1 MKKLIIKIVI
11 ILFIFLFCKE
21 LKSQFMEEYYMN
33 TTVGYYNVT
42 DKILED
48 GYKWVDENRLINP
61 HPMEFDYNEL
71 LLIKETLYTFVI
83 KSYPDL
89 PENILKNIKEIT
101 IEEIKKIPYIFTGY
115 LHCFNENVYLFNIES
130 NNKSYNVYVIKY
142 KTMEGVYKDEE
153 LIDHK
158 LVKKIRFENEK
169 WYRNFYE
176 TEDEYNKNKYSIQKI
191 STPQFL
197 VDESFN
203 PSPKRL
209 WKILK

>member
-142 KTMEGVYKDEE
+142 KTMEGVYKDGE

>member
-71 LLIKETLYTFVI
+71 LLIKETLYSFVI
-83 KSYPDL
+83 KNYPDL
-89 PENILKNIKEIT
+89 SENTLKKIKNIT
-101 IEEIKKIPYIFTGY
+101 TEEIKKIPYIFTGFS
-115 LHCFNENVYLFNIES
+115 HCFDEDVYLFKLE
-130 NNKSYNVYVIKY
+130 NNKRLCNVYIVKY
-142 KTMEGVYKDEE
+142 KTMEEVYENEE
-153 LIDHK
+153 LVNHR
-158 LVKKIRFENEK
+158 LVRKIRFENEK

-176 TEDEYNKNKYSIQKI
+176 TKDEYNKTNILYRKYQLPNS
-191 STPQFL
+191 
-197 VDESFN
+197 
-203 PSPKRL
+203 
-209 WKILK
+209 

>member
-1 MKKLIIKIVI
+1 
-11 ILFIFLFCKE
+11 
-21 LKSQFMEEYYMN
+21 MN

-42 DKILED
+42 DKILKD

-61 HPMEFDYNEL
+61 DPMKFNYNEL

-89 PENILKNIKEIT
+89 PENILKKIKEIT

-115 LHCFNENVYLFNIES
+115 LHCFDEDVYLFNIES
-130 NNKSYNVYVIKY
+130 NNKSYNVYVINY
-142 KTMEGVYKDEE
+142 KTMEGVYKDGE

>member
-1 MKKLIIKIVI
+1 
-11 ILFIFLFCKE
+11 
-21 LKSQFMEEYYMN
+21 MN

-42 DKILED
+42 DKILKD
-48 GYKWVDENRLINP
+48 SYKWVDENRLINP
-61 HPMEFDYNEL
+61 DPMKFDYNEL
-71 LLIKETLYTFVI
+71 LLIKETLYTFTI
-83 KSYPDL
+83 KNYPDL
-89 PENILKNIKEIT
+89 PENIL
-101 IEEIKKIPYIFTGY
+101 KKIPYIFTGY
-115 LHCFNENVYLFNIES
+115 LHCFDEDVYLFNIES

-142 KTMEGVYKDEE
+142 KTMEGVYKDGE

-169 WYRNFYE
+169 WYRNFYK
-176 TEDEYNKNKYSIQKI
+176 TEDKYNKNKYSIQKT
-191 STPQFL
+191 STHLFL

>member
-1 MKKLIIKIVI
+1 MKKLTIKIVI
-11 ILFIFLFCKE
+11 ILFIFLFYKG
-21 LKSQFMEEYYMN
+21 LKSRITEKYYMN

-42 DKILED
+42 DKILKD

-61 HPMEFDYNEL
+61 DPMKFNYNEL

-89 PENILKNIKEIT
+89 PENILKKIKEIT

-115 LHCFNENVYLFNIES
+115 LHCFDEDVYLFNIES

-142 KTMEGVYKDEE
+142 KTMEGVYKDGE

-176 TEDEYNKNKYSIQKI
+176 TEDEYNNNKYSIQKT

>member
-1 MKKLIIKIVI
+1 
-11 ILFIFLFCKE
+11 
-21 LKSQFMEEYYMN
+21 MEEYYMN

-42 DKILED
+42 DKILKD

-61 HPMEFDYNEL
+61 DPMKFDYNEL

-83 KSYPDL
+83 KNYPDL
-89 PENILKNIKEIT
+89 SENTLKKIKNIT
-101 IEEIKKIPYIFTGY
+101 TEEIKKIPYIFTGFS
-115 LHCFNENVYLFNIES
+115 HCFDEDVYLFKLE
-130 NNKSYNVYVIKY
+130 NNKRLCNVYIVKY
-142 KTMEGVYKDEE
+142 KTMEEVYENEE
-153 LIDHK
+153 LVNHR
-158 LVKKIRFENEK
+158 LVRKIRFENEK

-176 TEDEYNKNKYSIQKI
+176 TEDEYNKNKYFIQKI

>member
-11 ILFIFLFCKE
+11 ILFIFLFYKG
-21 LKSQFMEEYYMN
+21 LKSRITEKYYMN

-42 DKILED
+42 DKIIKD

-61 HPMEFDYNEL
+61 DPMKFDYNEL
-71 LLIKETLYTFVI
+71 LLIKETLYTFAI
-83 KSYPDL
+83 KNYPDL
-89 PENILKNIKEIT
+89 PENILKKIKDIT

-115 LHCFNENVYLFNIES
+115 LHCFDEDVYLFNIES

-142 KTMEGVYKDEE
+142 KTMEGVYKDGE

-176 TEDEYNKNKYSIQKI
+176 TEDEYNKNKYSIQKT

>member
-11 ILFIFLFCKE
+11 ILFIFLFYKG
-21 LKSQFMEEYYMN
+21 LKSRITEKYYMN

-42 DKILED
+42 DKILKD
-48 GYKWVDENRLINP
+48 SYKWVDENRLINP
-61 HPMEFDYNEL
+61 DPMKFDYNEL
-71 LLIKETLYTFVI
+71 LLIKETLYTFAI
-83 KSYPDL
+83 KNYPDL
-89 PENILKNIKEIT
+89 PENILKKIKDIT

-115 LHCFNENVYLFNIES
+115 LHCFDEDVYLFNIES

-142 KTMEGVYKDEE
+142 KTMEGVYKDGE
-153 LIDHK
+153 LIDYK

-176 TEDEYNKNKYSIQKI
+176 TEDEYNKNKYSIQKT
-191 STPQFL
+191 STPLFL
-197 VDESFN
+197 VDESSN

>member
-1 MKKLIIKIVI
+1 MKKLTIKIVI
-11 ILFIFLFCKE
+11 ILFIFLFYKG
-21 LKSQFMEEYYMN
+21 LKSRITEKYYMN

-42 DKILED
+42 DKILKD

-61 HPMEFDYNEL
+61 DPMKFNYNEL

-89 PENILKNIKEIT
+89 PENILKKIKEIT

-115 LHCFNENVYLFNIES
+115 LHCFDEDVYLFNIES
-130 NNKSYNVYVIKY
+130 NNKSYNVYVINY
-142 KTMEGVYKDEE
+142 KTMEGVYKDGE